1 MAGPRFRRNRY
12 DLSVIVAAAVFAAVT
27 AGCGVAGRHTSG
39 AVGAACVANR
49 IGLNKWRYYRR
60 SRIGTDDWRSLIGT
74 DNRRFRTWFHSLIRP
89 DNRRFRTW
97 LHSFIRPDNRR
108 TARSGMLVRT
118 HHRRTIRS
126 LVWTDDRRTRFF
138 IKRTDNLRTV
148 IRRKRTDHPDFS
160 LLVGCS
166 ASVSHQI
173 SPLCENV
180 P

>member
-1 MAGPRFRRNRY
+1 VAGPRFRRNRY

-89 DNRRFRTW
+89 DNRR
-97 LHSFIRPDNRR
+97 